1 MDNIE
6 EATEAAFKRLQAIIP
21 QVKQAYEEAIGQI
34 FSDLNS
40 SDLES
45 CASILEAHE
54 STSLDTEQIVSS
66 TRRLMTKV
74 VLDVNQCFFSGN
86 DVETKLTTLEM
97 LKEQFAPHE
106 GKNWNFNCLSPEE
119 LTRPLRMHNL
129 DLSIKFMEKQ
139 LQIQE
144 RDLEIA
150 MTKSIANRNRIDDIN
165 AERVRV
171 GCMMKEQMA
180 EYQDIKPRLLEVERL
195 MNDSYLQQGM

>member
-150 MTKSIANRNRIDDIN
+150 MTKSIANRKRIDDIN
-165 AERVRV
+165 ADRVRV

-195 MNDSYLQQGM
+195 MNDSYLQQ

>member
-1 MDNIE
+1 MNNIE
-6 EATEAAFKRLQAIIP
+6 EDTEAAFKRLQAVIP

-45 CASILEAHE
+45 CASILEEHE

-66 TRRLMTKV
+66 TRRLMTKI

-97 LKEQFAPHE
+97 LKEQFAAHE
-106 GKNWNFNCLSPEE
+106 GKNWNFNSLSPEE

-129 DLSIKFMEKQ
+129 NLSIAFMEQQ
-139 LQIQE
+139 LKIQE
-144 RDLEIA
+144 KELEIA
-150 MTKSIANRNRIDDIN
+150 MAKSIKNRQLIHDVH
-165 AERVRV
+165 AERLKV
-171 GCMMKEQMA
+171 GCMMKQQMA
-180 EYQDIKPRLLEVERL
+180 EYQAIKPQLMEMERL
-195 MNDSYLQQGM
+195 INDSYL

>member
-1 MDNIE
+1 MDNNE
-6 EATEAAFKRLQAIIP
+6 EASEAAFKRLQAIIP

-34 FSDLNS
+34 FLDLS
-40 SDLES
+40 PSDLES

-54 STSLDTEQIVSS
+54 STRLDTEQVVNS

-74 VLDVNQCFFSGN
+74 VLDVNQCFFAGN

-97 LKEQFAPHE
+97 LKEQFAPYK
-106 GKNWNFNCLSPEE
+106 GKNWNFNSLSPEE

-129 DLSIKFMEKQ
+129 ELSIRFMEKQ

-144 RDLEIA
+144 KELEMA
-150 MTKSIANRNRIDDIN
+150 MNKSIQNRQLVHDVH
-165 AERVRV
+165 AERVKV

-180 EYQDIKPRLLEVERL
+180 EYEDIKPQLMEMERL
-195 MNDSYLQQGM
+195 INDLYLQEEK

>member
-1 MDNIE
+1 MDNVE

-21 QVKQAYEEAIGQI
+21 QVKRAYEEAIGQI

-97 LKEQFAPHE
+97 LKEQFAPHK
-106 GKNWNFNCLSPEE
+106 GKNWNFNSLSPEE

-144 RDLEIA
+144 KELEIA
-150 MTKSIANRNRIDDIN
+150 MTKSIANRQHIDDVN
-165 AERVRV
+165 DERVRV

-180 EYQDIKPRLLEVERL
+180 EYQELKPRLMEVERL
-195 MNDSYLQQGM
+195 MNEQGM